1 MRIKLVT
8 LWLLALSAPGLA
20 EEPRYVFQQINVLV
34 AHHDNRF
41 SLRVWPDGRADMRF
55 PAYAVN
61 AGHYRWQLEP
71 EQLAALD
78 AHFRQLAQ
86 MDLPGME
93 ARMRS
98 ETSDKLVTVADA
110 DLLRLELR
118 DEQRAPIEVLMESPQ
133 AWSSVLP
140 DVAELSRLADVQAGI
155 FEWMQEH
162 VEVLER

>member
-1 MRIKLVT
+1 
-8 LWLLALSAPGLA
+8 
-20 EEPRYVFQQINVLV
+20 
-34 AHHDNRF
+34 
-41 SLRVWPDGRADMRF
+41 
-55 PAYAVN
+55 
-61 AGHYRWQLEP
+61 
-71 EQLAALD
+71 
-78 AHFRQLAQ
+78 
-86 MDLPGME
+86 
-93 ARMRS
+93 MRS